1 MTNSAGVFAWCSMRN
16 QSQKTNSAL
25 VLVLIS
31 ILIVPVLALII
42 LG

>member
-1 MTNSAGVFAWCSMRN
+1 MTNSAGVFAWRPMRN